1 MIYSQRKNSAAPVV
15 RRSLWSFPDKTR
27 WLAFWST
34 SDHDNQQKNP
44 PAVTVVCRDGRRRPA
59 TCTRL
64 AGTAKKNCT
73 LSSGFSMSPQ
83 VKIVYNVG
91 TELQSL
97 HFGIPSYVAI
107 LFQTKSRACHCRRSN
122 NLYTASLVF
131 SYFFGG

>member
-27 WLAFWST
+27 WLGFWST
-34 SDHDNQQKNP
+34 SDHDNQKKTP
-44 PAVTVVCRDGRRRPA
+44 PAVTVVCRDGRRVLVDLQ
-59 TCTRL
+59 L
-64 AGTAKKNCT
+64 ALVLPGLQKKNCT

-97 HFGIPSYVAI
+97 PFWDSFLRCYPPIPD
-107 LFQTKSRACHCRRSN
+107 
-122 NLYTASLVF
+122 
-131 SYFFGG
+131 